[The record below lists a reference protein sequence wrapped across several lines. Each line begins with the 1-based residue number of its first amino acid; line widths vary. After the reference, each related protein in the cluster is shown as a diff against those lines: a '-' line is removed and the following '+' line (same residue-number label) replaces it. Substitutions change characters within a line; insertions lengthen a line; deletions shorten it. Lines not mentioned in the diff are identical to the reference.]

1 MNFSSK
7 LQEIEEKE
15 TLLGQSFYGKSK
27 ADKEGFEKKIRELD
41 KKIEQKRLDIN
52 KIKELI
58 MKNELNKTYL
68 KNDIE
73 KSKINISN
81 IKKRIETY
89 SQ

>member
-15 TLLGQSFYGKSK
+15 TLLGQSFNGKSK

-81 IKKRIETY
+81 IKKE
-89 SQ
+89 